1 MTDAS
6 DDMPDMTA
14 AEFALGVLDGE
25 ARRTAAARLAVDQ
38 AFAAEV
44 AEWEERLAPLA
55 SEVAPV
61 TPPPQVWVRIAAAL
75 GTPPGIW
82 NSLPFWR
89 SATVAGIAAA
99 AAVLVIVATPLLRTP
114 APTPTPAGPTLQPI
128 QVATLSS
135 KPGEPASVVAT
146 LDPNSRELV
155 LTPVTLKLTSQ
166 QSPELWV
173 IPKDQAPISLGVM
186 DLAKPYRIPVPPEL
200 EGAGRT
206 TAQLVVTAE
215 QLGGS
220 PDKKPHGPAIAAGA
234 FVQS

>member
-25 ARRTAAARLAVDQ
+25 ERRAAAARLAVDP

-44 AEWEERLAPLA
+44 AEWEERLAPLSA
-55 SEVAPV
+55 EIAPV
-61 TPPPQVWVRIAAAL
+61 TPPAQVWTRIAAAL

-82 NSLPFWR
+82 NNLPFWR
-89 SATVAGIAAA
+89 AATLAGVAAA
-99 AAVLVIVATPLLRTP
+99 AAALVIVATPILRQPVQAPSPTTP
-114 APTPTPAGPTLQPI
+114 ALQPI
-128 QVATLSS
+128 QVASLTS
-135 KPGEPASVVAT
+135 KPGEPAAVVAS

-155 LTPVTLKLTSQ
+155 LTPVSLKLTAK
-166 QSPELWV
+166 QSPELWI

-186 DLAKPYRIPVPPEL
+186 DTAKPYRIPIPPQL

-206 TAQLVVTAE
+206 SAQLVVTAE

-220 PDKKPHGPAIAAGA
+220 PDKKPHGPAIAAGTFA
-234 FVQS
+234 T